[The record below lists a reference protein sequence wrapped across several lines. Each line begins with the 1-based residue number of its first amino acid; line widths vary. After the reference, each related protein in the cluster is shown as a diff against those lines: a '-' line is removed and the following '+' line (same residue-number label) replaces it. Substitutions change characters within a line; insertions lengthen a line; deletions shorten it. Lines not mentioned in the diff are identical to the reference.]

1 MAKVRSVGSLGH
13 PVAYPHGADNAEI
26 VEDVVGNHERLVG
39 SGRQRNAAA
48 DESFTSLRAAATR
61 LRSSCLSSSCSLLPS
76 TVKVRT
82 FLLRYDQLDRIGAA
96 KPAESASPD

>member
-61 LRSSCLSSSCSLLPS
+61 LRSSCLSSCSLLPS
-76 TVKVRT
+76 TVKVRGPSFSDT
-82 FLLRYDQLDRIGAA
+82 T
-96 KPAESASPD
+96 S